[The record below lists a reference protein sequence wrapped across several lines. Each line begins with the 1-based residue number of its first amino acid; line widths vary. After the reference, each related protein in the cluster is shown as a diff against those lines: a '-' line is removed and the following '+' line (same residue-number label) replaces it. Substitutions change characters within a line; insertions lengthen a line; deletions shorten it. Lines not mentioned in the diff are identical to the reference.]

1 MAKIYL
7 ANCTLQHLKHCY
19 RLRESGKLSM
29 VEIDSGRQAVLGENW
44 NDSQVEGFIQHLE
57 SCGFRRSNETS
68 RKLPEFGGLLYSVGK
83 PIAEEQIHHGNEALV
98 EHQEYRSASEAT
110 KSALAFDTANR
121 MPKDKRKRLAKITEI
136 TVEQD
141 IPPRQKATGN
151 EVKMHLTIAEDGHAD
166 NRTAKLPI

>member
-7 ANCTLQHLKHCY
+7 ANATLQHLKHCY
-19 RLRESGKLSM
+19 RLRESNKLSM
-29 VEIDSGRQAVLGENW
+29 VEIDSGRQVLVGENW
-44 NDSQVEGFIQHLE
+44 TDSQTEGFIEHIE
-57 SCGFRRSNETS
+57 KCGFRRAHETS
-68 RKLPEFGGLLYSVGK
+68 RKMPEFAGFLYNIGK
-83 PIAEEQIHHGNEALV
+83 PIAEDQIHHGNEALV

-121 MPKDKRKRLAKITEI
+121 APKDKRKRLAKITEI

-141 IPPRQKATGN
+141 IPPRQKPTGN
-151 EVKMHLTIAEDGHAD
+151 EVKMQLTVAEDGDAD

>member
-19 RLRESGKLSM
+19 RLRESNRLSM
-29 VEIDSGRQAVLGENW
+29 VEINSGHQALLGDNW
-44 NDSQVEGFIQHLE
+44 TDSQVEGFIEHLE
-57 SCGFRRSNETS
+57 ACGFRRAHETS
-68 RKLPEFGGLLYSVGK
+68 RKLPEFAGFLYNINK
-83 PIAEEQIHHGNEALV
+83 PVAEDQIHHGNEALID
-98 EHQEYRSASEAT
+98 HQEHRSASEAT

-121 MPKDKRKRLAKITEI
+121 APKDKRTRLAKITEI

-151 EVKMHLTIAEDGHAD
+151 EVKMHLTVAEDGDAD
-166 NRTAKLPI
+166 NRIAKLPI